1 MKKQVTLIVLT
12 LLFFLLACNT
22 VSAVSENNSTQL
34 TVITNNSNANN
45 NYFGVENA
53 QNIVIKGKVTK
64 CSNGDNFSGVTVA
77 VSKNGTKLASTTT
90 KPDGT
95 YSLNFQGDQT
105 TFTVTASYPG
115 HKSSS
120 KTVTLINSVGTA
132 NFQLGTTDV
141 YVSTTGND
149 TTGDGTKDNP
159 YLTIQTGLN
168 NVLEGGTV
176 HLQAGTYTGTG
187 NVNLNIGTDVTIV
200 GESQTNT
207 TINAPD
213 SSPIFTISAK
223 VLIANLTL
231 TKGTDNV
238 NSGAI
243 YNERYA
249 ITTLSNCTFINN
261 TAIYGGAINNR
272 DGALN
277 LNNCTFTDNHATYG
291 GAINNQNGD
300 ITLNNC
306 SFTNNTAQYGGA
318 IYTTDG
324 GYTVSNGCNFTNN
337 TAGYGGAIN
346 NYESNIALRGCNF
359 TNNSGNVIYN
369 FYGTISTNSCNFT
382 NNSGY
387 AIYAKNC
394 ITALDVNNCNF
405 INNDGGAIYNS
416 NGDTIGTVNSCNF
429 INNRD
434 SALYN
439 YYGTLNV
446 YFCTFIKNNA
456 YSNGGAIYN
465 NDIATTTL
473 DGCSFT
479 NNTAGQGGA
488 IYNKGNLKISG
499 ENCIFSSNHAAYGGA
514 IYNDHPC
521 IIYHCYFVNNTATYG
536 GAIYNKNI
544 LNASSCSFTSNSAT
558 QCGGAIYN
566 YGNLKAHFNSI
577 ARNSA
582 PQGSAI
588 YNVKKSDHV
597 GYCDI
602 DNNWWGSNANPS
614 GKLCNTTVYN
624 WLVLTVNAS
633 SALIKSGGKSGITT
647 NLRYD
652 NKGIYHDPANG
663 SVPDIKVTY
672 TTTLGTIT
680 GPQYLFNG
688 FITSTFKAGVTGG
701 KASIL
706 VRVDDQKVSKSI
718 TINLPL
724 KVAATSPKNGA
735 TGVSRTSTISI
746 RLSENILKSSNW
758 SKIYIK
764 NLKTGSKCKITA
776 WISGNH
782 LYIKTNSKK
791 AAYTSYKV
799 YIPASA
805 VKDGTKNNLAAS
817 YSFKFKTGKY

>member
-22 VSAVSENNSTQL
+22 VSAASENNNTEL

-77 VSKNGTKLASTTT
+77 VYKNGTKLTSTTT

-95 YSLNFQGDQT
+95 YTLNFQNDQT

-120 KTVTLINSVGTA
+120 KTITLTNSSGTA

-187 NVNLNIGTDVTIV
+187 NVNLDLSTNVTIV
-200 GESQTNT
+200 GESRTNT
-207 TINAPD
+207 IIDAQD
-213 SSPIFTISAK
+213 SSRIFTISAK
-223 VLIANLTL
+223 VVIANLTI
-231 TKGTDNV
+231 TNGTESV
-238 NSGAI
+238 NGGAI
-243 YNERYA
+243 YNDEYA
-249 ITTLSNCTFINN
+249 ITTLSNCTFLNN
-261 TAIYGGAINNR
+261 TATYGGAIHNRDGTLNLDNCTFTGNDAIYGGAIWNNGVLTTSN
-272 DGALN
+272 D
-277 LNNCTFTDNHATYG
+277 CT
-291 GAINNQNGD
+291 
-300 ITLNNC
+300 
-306 SFTNNTAQYGGA
+306 FTNNTASYGGS
-318 IYTTDG
+318 IYTTFG
-324 GYTVSNGCNFTNN
+324 GIITLNGCYFINN

-346 NYESNIALRGCNF
+346 NYESDITLRGCNF
-359 TNNSGNVIYN
+359 TNNRGNVIYN
-369 FYGTISTNSCNFT
+369 YYGTISTNSCNFT

-387 AIYAKNC
+387 AIYTKNC

-429 INNRD
+429 VNNGD
-434 SALYN
+434 SAIYN

-456 YSNGGAIYN
+456 YNNGGAIYN
-465 NDIATTTL
+465 DDSATTIL

-488 IYNKGNLKISG
+488 IYNNGNIKISG
-499 ENCIFSSNHAAYGGA
+499 EDCIFSSNHATYGGA
-514 IYNDHPC
+514 IYNAYQC
-521 IIYHCYFVNNTATYG
+521 IIYHGYFVNNTATYG
-536 GAIYNKNI
+536 GAIYNKYL
-544 LNASSCSFTSNSAT
+544 LNASSCSFTGNSAT

-566 YGNLKAHFNSI
+566 YGHLKAQFNSI
-577 ARNSA
+577 VGNNA

-588 YNVKKSDHV
+588 YNVKNSNFSGV
-597 GYCDI
+597 CDI
-602 DNNWWGSNANPS
+602 SNNWWGSNANPS
-614 GKLCNTTVYN
+614 GKLCNATVYN
-624 WLVLTVNAS
+624 WLVLNINAS
-633 SALIKSGGKSGITT
+633 PALIKSGGKSGITA

-652 NKGIYHDPANG
+652 NKGIYHNPANG
-663 SVPDIKVTY
+663 SVPNIKVTY

-688 FITSTFKAGVTGG
+688 FITSTFKAGATGG

-706 VRVDDQKVSKSI
+706 VRVDDQTASKSI
-718 TINLPL
+718 TIDVPP
-724 KVAATSPKNGA
+724 KVDATSPKNNA
-735 TGVSRTSTISI
+735 AGVSRTSTISI
-746 RLSENILKSSNW
+746 RLSENILKSTNW

-764 NLKTGSKCKITA
+764 NLKTGTKCKITV

-782 LYIKTNSKK
+782 LYIKTNSKR
-791 AAYTSYKV
+791 AAYISYQV

-805 VKDGTKNNLAAS
+805 VKDSTKNNLAAS
-817 YSFKFKTGKY
+817 YSFKFKTGK